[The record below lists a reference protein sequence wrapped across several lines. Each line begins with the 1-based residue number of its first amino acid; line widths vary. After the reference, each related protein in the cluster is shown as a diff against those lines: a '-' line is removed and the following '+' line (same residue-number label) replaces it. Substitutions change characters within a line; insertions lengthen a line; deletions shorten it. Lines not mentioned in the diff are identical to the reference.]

1 MGAPLTSRNLN
12 QIWAGVNAASDDAM
26 RTVRRFFRENA
37 LLLALTIAVGVVV
50 HGYVLT
56 HLTFSIDEE
65 LVWQTRDPRAQWLDQ
80 RRWGMYLIQ
89 SYLLPLA
96 IYPFTS
102 AALAIVLLSLSA
114 VLVVDRDESPR
125 AAKAV
130 FCFLFVAFP
139 TFAHIQSFEYMGAL
153 VAFAVLLVVLAE
165 RLVGSA
171 DVPAPRFLLPALA
184 ALTIATA
191 AHQSLVFVFPTLV
204 LFSLARAAFGD
215 RLSFLGAVRRLAVAG
230 GVAVAAVAAFY
241 AVSYMWGLQ
250 SNGYVE
256 GYFRWGSQKPSE
268 ILSMLYAAALPFLIG
283 TPLTYAVVPT
293 ALVPLVA
300 LPVLALRKKSP
311 GLTAGLVFAL
321 ALSAL
326 LVHLAFGT
334 WMSSRS
340 MMSAPFA
347 FAGLWYLLF
356 REGAPVLRLG
366 ILVFTGYVIVIDSSL
381 LSRASLAQE
390 LTYKSDVLVASR
402 VLDRIYDVDPR
413 IASDGTPIAFVG
425 KLNPPRSYLFV
436 IDEEFGGSFW
446 EWDAGNPYRMY
457 LFLQSLG
464 LPTTVQIAAP
474 QEWPRARTLARQ
486 MPAWPDE
493 QSVALR
499 DGLVIVKL
507 SD

>member
-1 MGAPLTSRNLN
+1 MQ
-12 QIWAGVNAASDDAM
+12 QIWAGVNAASDGVM
-26 RTVRRFFRENA
+26 RTLRRFLRENA
-37 LLLALTIAVGVVV
+37 VLLGLTIAVGVVV
-50 HGYVLT
+50 YGYVLT

-65 LVWQTRDPRAQWLDQ
+65 LVWQTRDPRMHWLDQ

-114 VLVVDRDESPR
+114 VLVVDRDEAPR
-125 AAKAV
+125 SAKAV
-130 FCFLFVAFP
+130 FCSLFVEFP

-171 DVPAPRFLLPALA
+171 DVPALRFLLSALV

-191 AHQSLVFVFPTLV
+191 AHQSLIFIFPTLV
-204 LFSLARAAFGD
+204 LFSLARAAFEN
-215 RLSFLGAVRRLAVAG
+215 RLTFPSAARRLGVAG
-230 GVAVAAVAAFY
+230 GVAVSAVAAFY
-241 AVSYMWGLQ
+241 AVSHVWGLE

-256 GYFRWGSQKPSE
+256 GYLRWGTQRPSQ
-268 ILSMLYAAALPFLIG
+268 ILSSLYASAWPFLIG

-293 ALVPLVA
+293 AVFPLVV
-300 LPVLALRKKSP
+300 LPVLALRKKSA
-311 GLTAGLVFAL
+311 GLAAGLVVAL

-326 LVHLAFGT
+326 LVHVAFGT

-340 MMSAPFA
+340 MMAVPFA

-366 ILVFTGYVIVIDSSL
+366 ILVFTGYVTVIDSSL
-381 LSRASLAQE
+381 LSRASLGQE

-402 VLDRIYDVDPR
+402 VLDRVYGVDPR

-436 IDEEFGGSFW
+436 NDGEFGGSFW
-446 EWDAGNPYRMY
+446 EWDGGNPYRMY

-464 LPTTVQIAAP
+464 LPVTVQIAAP
-474 QEWPRARTLARQ
+474 QEWPRARRLARQ
-486 MPAWPDE
+486 MPAWPDD

-499 DGLVIVKL
+499 DGLLIVKL